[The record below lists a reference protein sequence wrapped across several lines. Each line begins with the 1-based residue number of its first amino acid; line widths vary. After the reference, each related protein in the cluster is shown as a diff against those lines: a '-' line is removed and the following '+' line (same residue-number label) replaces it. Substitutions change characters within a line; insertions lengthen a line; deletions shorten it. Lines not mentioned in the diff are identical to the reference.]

1 MAHRA
6 KHRKSAAQRRTEE
19 GTKHGQKKPAP
30 ARQAPGSGS
39 IELPVSKF
47 LRGGVK

>member
-19 GTKHGQKKPAP
+19 GAKKPAP
-30 ARQAPGSGS
+30 ARQPPGSGS

>member
-6 KHRKSAAQRRTEE
+6 RHRHAAAQRRTEE
-19 GTKHGQKKPAP
+19 GTKHDQKKPAP
-30 ARQAPGSGS
+30 ARQPPGSGS